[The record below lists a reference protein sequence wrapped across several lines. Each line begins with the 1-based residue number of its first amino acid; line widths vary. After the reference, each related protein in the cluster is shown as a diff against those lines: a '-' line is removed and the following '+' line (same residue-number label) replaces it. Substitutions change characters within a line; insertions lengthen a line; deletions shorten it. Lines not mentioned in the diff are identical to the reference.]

1 MSYSPKQAAVVALLI
16 ASSFTLVGCGS
27 QSAQRIDP
35 NGTQTITTVNALD
48 IQDATDAAAELSQS
62 LLESG
67 VLGRS
72 GQPSVIAID
81 RYVNNTSHHI
91 DRDAVLK
98 KIRVTLN
105 KAGVAQTTTAI
116 NSAGGVGGE
125 SQIAS
130 GELGRGQDQARVD
143 AFLSDDKNAQAPS
156 AVEALGVEYALS
168 FKILDN
174 RVRAGRTRQTTY
186 IFQMTLT
193 DLRTK
198 LAVWEDEK
206 QITKQGTKSSVGW

>member
-1 MSYSPKQAAVVALLI
+1 MNDLKTQIPVI
-16 ASSFTLVGCGS
+16 ASLTVSSFIFVGCAS

-35 NGTQTITTVNALD
+35 HGTQTITTVNSLD

-62 LLESG
+62 LLASG
-67 VLGRS
+67 VLGRD
-72 GQPSVIAID
+72 GKPSVIAID
-81 RYVNNTSHHI
+81 RYINNTSQHI

-116 NSAGGVGGE
+116 NSAGSIGGE

-130 GELGRGQDQARVD
+130 DDLNRRQEQARVD
-143 AFLSDDKNAQAPS
+143 AFLSDDKNAEAPS
-156 AVEALGVEYALS
+156 AVETLGVEYALS

-174 RVRAGRTRQTTY
+174 RVRAGKTRQTTY
-186 IFQMTLT
+186 IFQMSLT